1 MDNMISKTDAAA
13 LVHLHSDMLDLTN
26 GRSML
31 DNPTAAVERY
41 KRLVAKTGLS
51 IASDAFLNSLDYYAG
66 AENQRRSAVAKKIF
80 AA

>member
-1 MDNMISKTDAAA
+1 MDNMISKTDAVM

-31 DNPTAAVERY
+31 DNPIAAVARY

-66 AENQRRSAVAKKIF
+66 AENSHRSAVAKKIF